1 MRVIV
6 EISVKTAN
14 TGIYIYIAPRAFYG
28 DSENARSTDV
38 RSELCIMLQVQGRQL
53 RQLRCGA
60 TLPLPE
66 ASVARK
72 LSNCKKIAPPS
83 SIRDDH
89 GS

>member
-14 TGIYIYIAPRAFYG
+14 TGIYIYIYIAPRAFYG
-28 DSENARSTDV
+28 DSENAQSTDV

-53 RQLRCGA
+53 RQLRCDA

-72 LSNCKKIAPPS
+72 LSNCKKIAP
-83 SIRDDH
+83 
-89 GS
+89 